1 LEWFSKVWYIADDD
15 KHVTAVNTKI
25 EKAIKSVLVTL
36 EYLLARYCWICHS
49 PSRKRTAG
57 IRWE

>member
-1 LEWFSKVWYIADDD
+1 
-15 KHVTAVNTKI
+15 VTVVNTKI
-25 EKAIKSVLVTL
+25 EKAIKSVLVTP

-49 PSRKRTAG
+49 PSRKRRAG